1 MGGNGMHPVTKVEI
15 DTVRDSF
22 MFLSTYARIVR
33 MCSFVQVPGPTQIR
47 FGVFEFLETL
57 IPQRSIDFLGMDL
70 GCNDSDTTKPS
81 FGLFLILYQPA
92 KKTEMWTWTWNELQ
106 VCIPTSFSSLILL
119 EKSHVTEGRTT
130 FNVQRREFRAWRK
143 YRTMYCVCRSTM
155 LGWLSIYM

>member
-1 MGGNGMHPVTKVEI
+1 MHPVTKVEI

-33 MCSFVQVPGPTQIR
+33 MCSFVQVPGPTLIR

-70 GCNDSDTTKPS
+70 GCNDTTKPS

-92 KKTEMWTWTWNELQ
+92 KKTEM
-106 VCIPTSFSSLILL
+106 
-119 EKSHVTEGRTT
+119 
-130 FNVQRREFRAWRK
+130 
-143 YRTMYCVCRSTM
+143 
-155 LGWLSIYM
+155 